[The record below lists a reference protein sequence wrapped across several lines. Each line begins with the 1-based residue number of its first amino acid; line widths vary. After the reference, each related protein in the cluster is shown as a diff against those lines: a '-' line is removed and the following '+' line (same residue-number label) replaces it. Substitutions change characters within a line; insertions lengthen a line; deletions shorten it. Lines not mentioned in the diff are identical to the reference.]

1 MASDRMVNR
10 TIVVD
15 SHRKLSIPVS
25 AETIAK
31 TPPSS
36 ARRMSKSRQS
46 YTTIPEERKKSTS
59 GNSKLP
65 TMERRTSKNLPFLV
79 IKDKNLTDAQMQEII
94 ASFEMIDL
102 NSDGRISKGELIKAA
117 ALLGMNPTEE
127 DAKAMMRLADLDGD
141 GFIDFEEYKNMMRHN
156 YIEID
161 IEKERLLAAF
171 RVIDK
176 NKDGFLS
183 RDELRSALTYK
194 APPENKF
201 DVELFIE
208 EADVNND
215 GQIDYTEFVNS
226 QLCTKI
232 FT

>member
-1 MASDRMVNR
+1 MASSR

-15 SHRKLSIPVS
+15 GHRKLSIPVS
-25 AETIAK
+25 NEMLIRS
-31 TPPSS
+31 PPPS
-36 ARRMSKSRQS
+36 ARRMSRARPSIS
-46 YTTIPEERKKSTS
+46 NNSEEVKKTTS
-59 GNSKLP
+59 GSNKLP
-65 TMERRTSKNLPFLV
+65 TMERRTSKNLPFIV
-79 IKDKNLTDAQMQEII
+79 IRDKNLTEAQMQEII
-94 ASFEMIDL
+94 SSFEMIDL

-141 GFIDFEEYKNMMRHN
+141 GFINFEEYKNMMRHN

-161 IEKERLLAAF
+161 LEKERLMAAF

-194 APPENKF
+194 APPENMI
-201 DVELFIE
+201 DVERFLE
-208 EADVNND
+208 EADVNHD
-215 GQIDYTEFVNS
+215 GQIDYAEFVNS

-232 FT
+232 FM

>member
-1 MASDRMVNR
+1 MASARRESR

-15 SHRKLSIPVS
+15 SYRKLTIPLS
-25 AETIAK
+25 EGTTKK
-31 TPPSS
+31 TTPISQ
-36 ARRMSKSRQS
+36 RRMSKPGPSNLKI
-46 YTTIPEERKKSTS
+46 TEETKKSTS
-59 GNSKLP
+59 GNKSP
-65 TMERRTSKNLPFLV
+65 TVERRMSKNLPFLV
-79 IKDKNLTDAQMQEII
+79 IRDKNLTDAHMEEII
-94 ASFEMIDL
+94 ASFELIDL

-127 DAKAMMRLADLDGD
+127 DAKNMMRLADLDGD

-176 NKDGFLS
+176 DKDGFLS
-183 RDELRSALTYK
+183 RDELRSALTFK
-194 APPENKF
+194 SPPENQM
-201 DVELFIE
+201 DVEQFIQD
-208 EADVNND
+208 ADVNDD

-232 FT
+232 FS